1 MTEKDDAP
9 MEEEDKQLL
18 VRHFAARLSDLC
30 FHMADQWTTDGRSI
44 AGIGPPYGKA
54 KWLLNYFPGIEY
66 QIANPDPGFKA
77 LKARI
82 EKFVEENE
90 QEEETPKES

>member
-1 MTEKDDAP
+1 MTEKEDAP
-9 MEEEDKQLL
+9 MEEKDKQLM
-18 VRHFAARLSDLC
+18 VRHFAARVSELC
-30 FHMADQWTTDGRSI
+30 FEQADQWTTNGRSA

-54 KWLLNYFPGIEY
+54 KWLLIHFAGIEH
-66 QIANPDPGFKA
+66 QLANPDPGFKA

-90 QEEETPKES
+90 QEEETPKET